1 MSKLE
6 LFEYV
11 YEGNDFEVSFKVF
24 PHLNTEKEVR
34 ESIKKF
40 FDINRFWDLVGNHY
54 GYIREEKSLKTL
66 FMHLSISALSFQMD
80 DVIDDQFYSDSFLA
94 LTYTLASKLYDMKVL
109 ATNVKSAVVL
119 LEGIQK
125 HIEKDLK
132 LKGVFLAWVNLHD
145 RKLYIKHDGL
155 LY

>member
-1 MSKLE
+1 MNKLE
-6 LFEYV
+6 LIEYV
-11 YEGNDFEVSFKVF
+11 YEGNDFEVSFKIF

-40 FDINRFWDLVGNHY
+40 FKVPI
-54 GYIREEKSLKTL
+54 
-66 FMHLSISALSFQMD
+66 D
-80 DVIDDQFYSDSFLA
+80 DVIDNQFYSDSFLA
-94 LTYTLASKLYDMKVL
+94 LTYTLANKLYDMKVL
-109 ATNVKSAVVL
+109 AINVGSTATL

-132 LKGVFLAWVNLHD
+132 LKGVFLAWLNLHD